1 MRLPRRTPGLE
12 ERVSRIEERMATR
25 DDIAELRAAMEGYDG
40 GPPRPVLRR
49 RLTRAVAGAALCVG
63 LAALILALAR

>member
-1 MRLPRRTPGLE
+1 MRLPRRPPDLE
-12 ERVSRIEERMATR
+12 DRVARIEERMATR

-40 GPPRPVLRR
+40 APRGVLRR

-63 LAALILALAR
+63 LAALVLALAR

>member
-1 MRLPRRTPGLE
+1 MRLPRRTPALE
-12 ERVSRIEERMATR
+12 ERISRIEARMATR
-25 DDIAELRAAMEGYDG
+25 DDIAELRAAIEAG
-40 GPPRPVLRR
+40 GTPRGALRR